1 LGRRCG
7 EEARRGEARRVMNR
21 IGFEVQRARWK
32 TSVECRV
39 ASRVCGTEDKEQVV
53 IRDFMRIILVIAA

>member
-1 LGRRCG
+1 
-7 EEARRGEARRVMNR
+7 MNR